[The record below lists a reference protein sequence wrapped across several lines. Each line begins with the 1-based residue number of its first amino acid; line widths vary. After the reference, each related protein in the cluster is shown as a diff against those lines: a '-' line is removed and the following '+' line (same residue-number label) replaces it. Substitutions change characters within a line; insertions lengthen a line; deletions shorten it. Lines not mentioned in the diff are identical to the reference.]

1 MIGNAKSS
9 ERVGL
14 SKLETRKKL
23 ARNCGRGVEEKEYNS
38 ARLLELTDELLD
50 SLSRDFD

>member
-1 MIGNAKSS
+1 MATQNQVTELYPPNLKP
-9 ERVGL
+9 ER
-14 SKLETRKKL
+14 SWQEI
-23 ARNCGRGVEEKEYNS
+23 AEEASKEYNS